1 MGGQQRLDTHRQ
13 PEGSIWRRSS
23 SVNATYVPALT
34 EFLGKLLDDSE
45 FSRQRRSARRS
56 AKGTSLPRKA
66 IESSGLPLTATGNL
80 SRAAVAEMRG
90 LIEWPNY
97 DQPNAFRLNKVINE
111 PDFLSLHVGRIL
123 AQAASLVRAQ
133 QGKLAA
139 RLPLPRRRSQKNPP
153 WPVKERLNRLN
164 GRINLKVT
172 SLGKSMLS
180 DKRQGSLPATLFHV
194 LAHGSRLFW
203 PRSARLTAAG

>member
-1 MGGQQRLDTHRQ
+1 MDDESHPLSGAQVD
-13 PEGSIWRRSS
+13 PERFPPHARS
-23 SVNATYVPALT
+23 
-34 EFLGKLLDDSE
+34 
-45 FSRQRRSARRS
+45 
-56 AKGTSLPRKA
+56 PRET

-80 SRAAVAEMRG
+80 SRATVAEIRG

-123 AQAASLVRAQ
+123 AQAASLVRGQ

-139 RLPLPRRRSQKNPP
+139 
-153 WPVKERLNRLN
+153 
-164 GRINLKVT
+164 T

-180 DKRQGSLPATLFHV
+180 DKRQGSLPAILFHV